1 MTVLKRLNPQ
11 LQQHIE
17 KIEHYKQ
24 IQTLL
29 AWDARTGA
37 PKKGAS
43 YNALAKGTLAGELF
57 KLQTDAEFGL
67 RLEEEAGRDHHDE
80 VTRRIIAEHWKTFK
94 RWSSIPVEEYR
105 AFVHRQGLANIAW
118 LEARAANDFALFAP
132 HLKQIFDLSLRFASY
147 WGYEHHPYDPLVQ
160 QFDPDLD
167 SATLNRLFGE
177 LKSALLPLI
186 RRVTSSPKQPDVS
199 IFTKPFPLDKQRQL
213 GIELLQAIGY
223 DFEAGKFGET
233 VHPFSSAINP
243 FDARLAAKF
252 VENDVR
258 VSLWSALHEGGHSLY
273 TQHINPDLIHTG
285 LGIFTSYGI
294 HESQSIF
301 FEKFIGRH
309 KGFWVNNFPI
319 LQKLQPETFGG
330 VRLDDFYFALN
341 AVKPTFNRF
350 EADELTYNLHL
361 IIRYE
366 LEQAIIAG
374 EVDYDGLPEAW
385 NDKYE
390 QYLGVRPP
398 THLEGILQDG
408 HWTAGFGLFPSYTL
422 GFVYAAQLH
431 EAIRRDLPQYDL
443 LVEAGEI
450 DTITQWLT
458 NHIHR
463 FGKSR
468 SADELIRAS
477 TGNGIDTAPL
487 IRYLTDKYEGLYELS
502 PVETAS

>member
-1 MTVLKRLNPQ
+1 MTTLERLDPALK
-11 LQQHIE
+11 QHIE

-24 IQTLL
+24 VQTLL

-43 YNALAKGTLAGELF
+43 YAARAKATLAGELF
-57 KLQTDAEFGL
+57 RLQTEPDFGL
-67 RLEEEAGRDHHDE
+67 RLEEEARNANVDALTGRI
-80 VTRRIIAEHWKTFK
+80 VAEHLKTYQ
-94 RWSSIPVEEYR
+94 RWSAIPREEYQ
-105 AFVHRQGLANIAW
+105 AFVHQQGLANAAW
-118 LEARAANDFALFAP
+118 LEARAANDFSIFAP
-132 HLKQIFDLSLRFASY
+132 HLKLIFDASLKFAGY
-147 WGYEHHPYDPLVQ
+147 WGYEQHAYDPLVQ

-167 SATLNRLFGE
+167 TVTLNRIFSE

-186 RRVTSSPKQPDVS
+186 HRVAASSKQPDTS
-199 IFTKPFPLDKQRQL
+199 IFTRPFPLEEQRQL
-213 GIELLQAIGY
+213 GIELLDAIRY
-223 DFEAGKFGET
+223 DFDAGQFGAT

-243 FDARLAAKF
+243 YDARLAAKF

-273 TQHINPDLIHTG
+273 TQNINPDLIHTG

-301 FEKFIGRH
+301 YEKFIGRH
-309 KGFWVNNFPI
+309 KGFWENNYLS
-319 LQKLQPETFGG
+319 LQKIKPETFGH
-330 VRLDDFYFALN
+330 VNLDDFYFALN

-374 EVDYDGLPEAW
+374 EVDYEGLPDAW

-390 QYLGVRPP
+390 EYLGIRPP
-398 THLEGILQDG
+398 THLDGILQDG

-431 EAIRRDLPQYDL
+431 EAIRRDLPDYDHL
-443 LVEAGEI
+443 IESDNIE
-450 DTITQWLT
+450 TITEWLT
-458 NHIHR
+458 THVHQ
-463 FGKSR
+463 FGKSK
-468 SADELIRAS
+468 SANELIQS
-477 TGNGIDTAPL
+477 ITGKGINSAPL
-487 IRYLTDKYEGLYELS
+487 IRYLTNKYEQLYEL
-502 PVETAS
+502 

>member
-1 MTVLKRLNPQ
+1 MITLERLDPTLK
-11 LQQHIE
+11 QHIE

-24 IQTLL
+24 VQTLL

-43 YNALAKGTLAGELF
+43 YAARAKATLAGELF
-57 KLQTDAEFGL
+57 RLQTDSDFGL
-67 RLEEEAGRDHHDE
+67 RLEEETRNKNVDELTGRI
-80 VTRRIIAEHWKTFK
+80 VAEHLKAYK
-94 RWSSIPVEEYR
+94 RWSAIPIEEYQT
-105 AFVHRQGLANIAW
+105 FVHQQGLANAAW
-118 LEARAANDFALFAP
+118 LEARAANDFSIFAP
-132 HLKQIFDLSLRFASY
+132 HLKQIFDASLKFAGY
-147 WGYEHHPYDPLVQ
+147 WGYEKHVYDPLVQ

-167 SATLNRLFGE
+167 TVTLNRIFSE

-186 RRVTSSPKQPDVS
+186 RRVVASSKQPDTS
-199 IFTKPFPLDKQRQL
+199 IFTRPFPLEEQRQL
-213 GIELLQAIGY
+213 GIELLDAIRY
-223 DFEAGKFGET
+223 DFDAGQFGAT

-243 FDARLAAKF
+243 YDARLAAKF

-273 TQHINPDLIHTG
+273 TQNINPDLIHTG

-301 FEKFIGRH
+301 YEKFIGRH
-309 KGFWVNNFPI
+309 KGFWENNYLS
-319 LQKLQPETFGG
+319 LQKIKPESFGH
-330 VRLDDFYFALN
+330 VNLDDFYFALN

-374 EVDYDGLPEAW
+374 EVDYEGLPDAW

-390 QYLGVRPP
+390 EYLGVRPP
-398 THLEGILQDG
+398 THLDGVLQDG
-408 HWTAGFGLFPSYTL
+408 HWSAGFGLFPSYTL

-431 EAIRRDLPQYDL
+431 EAIRRDLPDYDHL
-443 LVEAGEI
+443 IESDNIE
-450 DTITQWLT
+450 TITGWLT
-458 NHIHR
+458 THVHQ
-463 FGKSR
+463 FGKSK
-468 SADELIRAS
+468 SADELIQS
-477 TGNGIDTAPL
+477 ITGKGIDSAPL
-487 IRYLTDKYEGLYELS
+487 IQYLTNKYEQLYEL
-502 PVETAS
+502 

>member
-1 MTVLKRLNPQ
+1 MITLERLDPTLK
-11 LQQHIE
+11 QHIE

-24 IQTLL
+24 VQTLL

-43 YNALAKGTLAGELF
+43 YAARAKATLAGELF
-57 KLQTDAEFGL
+57 RLQTDSDFGL
-67 RLEEEAGRDHHDE
+67 RLEEETQNKNVDELTGRI
-80 VTRRIIAEHWKTFK
+80 VAEHLKAYK
-94 RWSSIPVEEYR
+94 RWSAIPIEEYQT
-105 AFVHRQGLANIAW
+105 FVHQQGLANAAW
-118 LEARAANDFALFAP
+118 LEARAANDFSIFAP
-132 HLKQIFDLSLRFASY
+132 HLKQIFDASLKFAGY
-147 WGYEHHPYDPLVQ
+147 WGYEKHVYDPLVQ

-167 SATLNRLFGE
+167 TVTLNRIFSE

-186 RRVTSSPKQPDVS
+186 RRVVASSKQPDTS
-199 IFTKPFPLDKQRQL
+199 IFTRPFPLEEQRQL
-213 GIELLQAIGY
+213 GIELLDAIRY
-223 DFEAGKFGET
+223 DFDAGQFGAT

-243 FDARLAAKF
+243 YDARLAAKF

-273 TQHINPDLIHTG
+273 TQNINPDLIHTG

-301 FEKFIGRH
+301 YEKFIGRH
-309 KGFWVNNFPI
+309 KGFWENNYLS
-319 LQKLQPETFGG
+319 LQKIKLESFGH
-330 VRLDDFYFALN
+330 VNLDDFYFALN

-374 EVDYDGLPEAW
+374 EVDYEGLPDAW

-390 QYLGVRPP
+390 EYLGVRPP
-398 THLEGILQDG
+398 THLDGVLQDG
-408 HWTAGFGLFPSYTL
+408 HWSAGFGLFPSYTL

-431 EAIRRDLPQYDL
+431 EAIRRDLPDYDHL
-443 LVEAGEI
+443 IESDNIE
-450 DTITQWLT
+450 TITGWLT
-458 NHIHR
+458 THVHQ
-463 FGKSR
+463 FGKSK
-468 SADELIRAS
+468 SADELIQS
-477 TGNGIDTAPL
+477 ITGKGIDSAPL
-487 IRYLTDKYEGLYELS
+487 IQYLTNKYEQLYEL
-502 PVETAS
+502 

>member
-1 MTVLKRLNPQ
+1 MITLERLDPTLK
-11 LQQHIE
+11 QHIE

-24 IQTLL
+24 VQTLL

-43 YNALAKGTLAGELF
+43 YAARAKATLAGELF
-57 KLQTDAEFGL
+57 RLQTDSDFGL
-67 RLEEEAGRDHHDE
+67 RLEEETQNKNVDELTGRI
-80 VTRRIIAEHWKTFK
+80 VAEHLKAYK
-94 RWSSIPVEEYR
+94 RWSAIPIEEYQT
-105 AFVHRQGLANIAW
+105 FVHQQGLANAAW
-118 LEARAANDFALFAP
+118 LEARAANHFSIFAP
-132 HLKQIFDLSLRFASY
+132 HLKQIFDASLKFAGY
-147 WGYEHHPYDPLVQ
+147 WGYEKHVYDPLVQ

-167 SATLNRLFGE
+167 TVTLNRIFSE

-186 RRVTSSPKQPDVS
+186 RRVVASSKQPDTS
-199 IFTKPFPLDKQRQL
+199 IFTRPFPLEEQRQL
-213 GIELLQAIGY
+213 GIELLDAIRY
-223 DFEAGKFGET
+223 DFDAGQFGAT

-243 FDARLAAKF
+243 YDARLAAKF

-273 TQHINPDLIHTG
+273 TQNINPDLIHTG

-301 FEKFIGRH
+301 YEKFIGRH
-309 KGFWVNNFPI
+309 KGFWENNYLS
-319 LQKLQPETFGG
+319 LQKIKPESFGH
-330 VRLDDFYFALN
+330 VNLDDFYFALN

-374 EVDYDGLPEAW
+374 EVDYEGLPDAW

-390 QYLGVRPP
+390 EYLGVRPP
-398 THLEGILQDG
+398 THLDGVLQDG
-408 HWTAGFGLFPSYTL
+408 HWSAGFGLFPSYTL

-431 EAIRRDLPQYDL
+431 EAIRRDLPDYDHL
-443 LVEAGEI
+443 IESDNIE
-450 DTITQWLT
+450 TITGWLT
-458 NHIHR
+458 THVHQ
-463 FGKSR
+463 FGKSK
-468 SADELIRAS
+468 SADELIQS
-477 TGNGIDTAPL
+477 ITGKGIDSAPL
-487 IRYLTDKYEGLYELS
+487 IQYLTNKYEQLYEL
-502 PVETAS
+502 